1 MRTLKKTLIIIF
13 RILVGILF
21 ILSGIIKANDP
32 LGLSYKMDE
41 FFHVLHLNFLA
52 PAALVFAIVMIAFE
66 IIAGFALLVGF
77 KMRIFG
83 TLLLLLMILFLF
95 LTGFAY
101 LSGKI
106 TECGC
111 FGDCLPISAGAS
123 FWKDVVLFI
132 LVFFIYRHRRS
143 IRPFLGGFLTWLIMI
158 VVVGL
163 SFGLQGY
170 VLKHLPFVDC
180 LPYKVGNNIS
190 KLMQIP
196 PGAIPDKY
204 ETVFIYEKDG
214 QQKEFPEDQIP
225 WKDTTWHYVDR
236 KDKLIRKGNA
246 EPVIKDF
253 VISDFEGNDSTQL
266 ILNQKGYTF
275 LFMVKQ
281 TTEAAQGWKQKADHL
296 EADCKRFGIH
306 LYGITASSKTNVT
319 AFRQENDLH
328 FPFLQMDGTAIKTA
342 ARSNPCLILLKQG
355 VILGKWSYK
364 DMPLGA
370 VPDPETGKL
379 ILKY

>member
-1 MRTLKKTLIIIF
+1 MKTLKRTLIVIF
-13 RILVGILF
+13 RIVVGILF
-21 ILSGIIKANDP
+21 ILSGLVKANDP

-41 FFHVLHLNFLA
+41 FFHVLHLNFLV
-52 PAALVFAIVMIAFE
+52 PAALVFAVLMIAFE

-83 TLLLLLMILFLF
+83 TLLLILMILFLF

-123 FWKDVVLFI
+123 FWKDVILFI
-132 LVFFIYRHRRS
+132 LVFFLYRHRRS
-143 IRPFLGGFLTWLIMI
+143 IRPFLGGFFTWLIMI
-158 VVVGL
+158 AVVVL
-163 SFGLQGY
+163 SFGLQRY
-170 VLKHLPFVDC
+170 VLKHLPIVDC

-190 KLMQIP
+190 SLMQIP

-214 QQKEFPEDQIP
+214 KEQEFPEDQIP

-236 KDKLIRKGNA
+236 KDKLVQKGNA

-253 VISDFEGNDSTQL
+253 VISDFEGNDSTQY
-266 ILNQKGYTF
+266 ILDRKGYTF

-281 TTEAAQGWKQKADHL
+281 TAEAGKGWKKKMEHL
-296 EADCKRFGIH
+296 EADCERFGVG
-306 LYGITASSKTNVT
+306 LYGITSSSKNLVA
-319 AFRQENDLH
+319 AFKQKNHLH

-355 VILGKWSYK
+355 VIEGKWSYQ
-364 DMPLGA
+364 DMPSGA
-370 VPDPETGKL
+370 VPDPQTGQL